1 MLTFKRIYGYCMAA
15 ADFHILTCL
24 RGQTCPFEAESPIM
38 AAEDSRYSFTKK
50 KEAKK
55 GSCLPGLAAA
65 SFLLFITAVVLA
77 YLLDDS
83 FGFLV
88 GGVGLFATLLSVYGF
103 IMGLLSFS
111 EEGRS
116 HKNPIIGSISN
127 GLFLIVWM
135 ECT

>member
-1 MLTFKRIYGYCMAA
+1 MA
-15 ADFHILTCL
+15 
-24 RGQTCPFEAESPIM
+24 RRY
-38 AAEDSRYSFTKK
+38 RYSFTKK
-50 KEAKK
+50 KKRKREAVCRSG
-55 GSCLPGLAAA
+55 GSVL
-65 SFLLFITAVVLA
+65 LLFITAVVLA

-116 HKNPIIGSISN
+116 HKTSIIGSISN
-127 GLFLIVWM
+127 GLFLIVWIGVYL
-135 ECT
+135 TGL